1 MDTAKDRRRHARFT
15 VDPMFSSVA
24 VLPAGAAVPCGE
36 LGCDGHLY
44 EVSLGGMRF
53 ELDEPLP
60 RDARV
65 SVAISLPGCPQPIRA
80 DARIVRVFDQ
90 VDDPGPRRMVAEFE
104 TFAQGAREMLAKYL
118 DQKWLRPAPVQAFE
132 ASDDDQETCEVM
144 IETNASGAKGS
155 KTRKSASAA

>member
-60 RDARV
+60 RD
-65 SVAISLPGCPQPIRA
+65 SVVTAELTLPGCDAPITVDGR
-80 DARIVRVFDQ
+80 VLRVFDV
-90 VDDPGPRRMVAEFE
+90 VDDPGPRRMVLEFE
-104 TFAQGAREMLAKYL
+104 TFAAGARELLTRYL
-118 DQKWLRPAPVQAFE
+118 DQKWLRKAPTQSLE
-132 ASDDDQETCEVM
+132 LEPEPTCEVM
-144 IETNASGAKGS
+144 IETNEAASKASG
-155 KTRKSASAA
+155 TRKSVSAA